1 MPGQSE
7 PIDVRQ
13 SGHTIRSGAVTPRM
27 NDRDI
32 LAFHWI
38 GEQAAASADNLQELL
53 ARPDMRE
60 LLGSLAGGTTKE
72 AEKLSASRIRHIIE
86 DRWAQAGMVNYGMM
100 MGKKWV
106 WLTRRALHN
115 AGLPFSPHRPAEFW
129 LNRMHHVNRVRLYL
143 ERLYGSANLPGRWES
158 ECWYGRHKQEW
169 RVKKKEEPGV
179 SVPDVYRMWHT
190 PAGIW
195 TFRDEGATDDSSSI
209 IEVEVGAKGSRDLE
223 FMLRELAACEGTVW
237 YFVEMDPEKG
247 VFSDL
252 MENFEKLE
260 VRYKSRFSFYDL
272 AEPYRLVYH
281 FER

>member
-1 MPGQSE
+1 
-7 PIDVRQ
+7 
-13 SGHTIRSGAVTPRM
+13 
-27 NDRDI
+27 
-32 LAFHWI
+32 
-38 GEQAAASADNLQELL
+38 
-53 ARPDMRE
+53 
-60 LLGSLAGGTTKE
+60 
-72 AEKLSASRIRHIIE
+72 
-86 DRWAQAGMVNYGMM
+86 
-100 MGKKWV
+100 
-106 WLTRRALHN
+106 
-115 AGLPFSPHRPAEFW
+115 
-129 LNRMHHVNRVRLYL
+129 
-143 ERLYGSANLPGRWES
+143 
-158 ECWYGRHKQEW
+158 
-169 RVKKKEEPGV
+169 
-179 SVPDVYRMWHT
+179 MWHT